1 MLSAAKHLARWAHR
15 CFAALSMTAL
25 DRSGA
30 EQLSSAFEPC
40 LRGIYMALTIGI
52 IGLPQSGKTTLFNAL
67 TKAGAPISGYA
78 TSTVQANIAVVQV
91 PDPRLEPLAEIFNP
105 EKVTYATVEFVDVAG
120 IGQATQTAT
129 GKSEGLSAEFLG
141 HIRNADALAIV
152 LRTFENSNVPHIYGD
167 VDPNR
172 DLDSLN
178 AELALTDLAT
188 VERRIERTT
197 KAAKSGEKKYQQE
210 LEVLRLLRDSLNDL
224 RLVRQEELL
233 AQDRAVL
240 SELFL
245 LTMKPRMYVLNV
257 SEDVLGAAN
266 DLLERIAAGEGV
278 DVETLEG
285 ELKGIATV
293 AKRAKAEGSEVVAV
307 SARLEAEL
315 AELPEEDAAEY
326 LEALGLPKLGADR
339 VIQVGYRLLNLITF
353 LTAGEDEVRAWTVT
367 KGAKAPEA
375 AGKIHSDIERG
386 FIRGEVTRF
395 EDFMASGGSFAAASK
410 KGLQRLEGKDYV
422 VQDGDIIHFR
432 FNVAK

>member
-1 MLSAAKHLARWAHR
+1 
-15 CFAALSMTAL
+15 
-25 DRSGA
+25 
-30 EQLSSAFEPC
+30 
-40 LRGIYMALTIGI
+40 MALTIGI

-78 TSTVQANIAVVQV
+78 TSTVQANIGVVQV
-91 PDPRLEPLAEIFNP
+91 PDARLQPLVDIFNP
-105 EKVTYATVEFVDVAG
+105 RKVTYATVEFVDVAG
-120 IGQATQTAT
+120 MGQAGAGAKEKQE
-129 GKSEGLSAEFLG
+129 KGLSAEFLG

-152 LRTFENSNVPHIYGD
+152 LRTFANENVPHIYGSI
-167 VDPNR
+167 DPNR

-178 AELALTDLAT
+178 AELAVTDLAT

-197 KAAKSGEKKYQQE
+197 RAAKAGDKKYLPELALLHRLESALNEMKLASQLDYSQQ
-210 LEVLRLLRDSLNDL
+210 D
-224 RLVRQEELL
+224 Q
-233 AQDRAVL
+233 AVL
-240 SELFL
+240 DELFL

-257 SEDVLGAAN
+257 SEDMLGAAN
-266 DLLERIAAGEGV
+266 ELLEKIGAGE
-278 DVETLEG
+278 DVQLDG
-285 ELKGIATV
+285 LDYELKGIATV
-293 AKRAKAEGSEVVAV
+293 ALRAKGEGAEVVAV

-315 AELPEEDAAEY
+315 AELPEEDAREY
-326 LEALGLPKLGADR
+326 LEALGLPRLGADR

-386 FIRGEVTRF
+386 FIRAEVTRF
-395 EDFMASGGSFAAASK
+395 EDFMECGSFAVAAK

-432 FNVAK
+432 FNVGR

>member
-1 MLSAAKHLARWAHR
+1 
-15 CFAALSMTAL
+15 
-25 DRSGA
+25 
-30 EQLSSAFEPC
+30 
-40 LRGIYMALTIGI
+40 MALTIGI

-91 PDPRLEPLAEIFNP
+91 PDSRLEPLAEIFKP

-224 RLVRQEELL
+224 RLVRQDELL

-240 SELFL
+240 NELFL

-266 DLLERIAAGEGV
+266 DLLERIAAGEDV

>member
-1 MLSAAKHLARWAHR
+1 
-15 CFAALSMTAL
+15 
-25 DRSGA
+25 
-30 EQLSSAFEPC
+30 
-40 LRGIYMALTIGI
+40 MALTIGI

-78 TSTVQANIAVVQV
+78 TSTVQANKAVVQV
-91 PDPRLEPLAEIFNP
+91 PDARLQPLADIFHP
-105 EKVTYATVEFVDVAG
+105 KKVTPTTVEFVDVAG
-120 IGQATQTAT
+120 IGQGTHTA
-129 GKSEGLSAEFLG
+129 GEKREGLSAEFLG

-152 LRTFENSNVPHIYGD
+152 LRTFTDSNVPHIYGS
-167 VDPNR
+167 VDPVR

-178 AELALTDLAT
+178 AELVLTDLAT

-210 LEVLRLLRDSLNDL
+210 LDVLHKLQDALNEL
-224 RLVRQEELL
+224 KLVSQIPLEAQE
-233 AQDRAVL
+233 QAVL
-240 SELFL
+240 KELFL

-257 SEDVLGAAN
+257 SEDMLAQAN
-266 DLLERIAAGEGV
+266 TLLEQVARGESLDESV
-278 DVETLEG
+278 LSPEA
-285 ELKGIATV
+285 KGIV
-293 AKRAKAEGSEVVAV
+293 AIARRGKAEGAEVVAV

-315 AELPEEDAAEY
+315 SELSEEDAREY
-326 LEALGLPKLGADR
+326 LESLGLPKLGTDR

-367 KGAKAPEA
+367 RGAKAPEA

-386 FIRGEVTRF
+386 FIRAEVTRF
-395 EDFMASGGSFAAASK
+395 EDFMACGSFAAAAR

-432 FNVAK
+432 FNVNPSRGTSSM

>member
-1 MLSAAKHLARWAHR
+1 
-15 CFAALSMTAL
+15 
-25 DRSGA
+25 
-30 EQLSSAFEPC
+30 
-40 LRGIYMALTIGI
+40 MALTIGI

-224 RLVRQEELL
+224 RLVRQDELL

-240 SELFL
+240 NELFL